1 MRVISNQRIVL
12 LTLLLI
18 LLGSVSFAQEATI
31 LGTITDPSGAAVP
44 NVQITITNVETG
56 ITATVNGSSD
66 GQYVAADLRIGHY
79 NVRAAA
85 TGFKTGEE
93 KNVTLQVGDRSR
105 IDFKLEVGS
114 AQETITVEA
123 NPAVVQTDT
132 GEVSSMI
139 TGQQITKLAA
149 NGRSVF
155 ALEALVPGASSVQ
168 GDFMVP
174 TSAGSDFNVSFN
186 GQRMSH
192 NLWLIDGGEAA
203 DRGGG
208 GGSDVAPSMES
219 IAEFRALTSN
229 YSAEYGTSSAGTM
242 TMVIKSGTKTFHAS
256 AFYNGRN
263 DALDARNYFNPA
275 PNNVAELRFH
285 DFGFNVGGPVSL
297 HPNTSNPK
305 TFFFYNMDWR
315 RYIHGGLFNLN
326 VPLASMY
333 PNAAGDVALP
343 ANDPNGNAITALDP
357 LLTTIPASIQY
368 ANCPGGIAPT
378 GVTPGQPFP
387 NNTIPACMVSPN
399 AASLLATGIFP
410 KPTSGWAF
418 IGGGNQPTFGREEIV
433 RIDHRFT
440 DKLSV
445 FGHYIQDSANQTYGT
460 TMWSGDNLPSIGNT
474 FGNPSSHYVVHATYA
489 INPNVMNEAS
499 FNYNG
504 NRIHILPDGVYKAPS
519 DFTFNR
525 IFTGQNAENRIPS
538 INLSKQMGDN
548 YTTNWVPWNNTA
560 DDYQFRDDLS

>member
-1 MRVISNQRIVL
+1 MRVISHQRIFL

-123 NPAVVQTDT
+123 NAAVVQTDT

-219 IAEFRALTSN
+219 IAEFR
-229 YSAEYGTSSAGTM
+229 
-242 TMVIKSGTKTFHAS
+242 
-256 AFYNGRN
+256 
-263 DALDARNYFNPA
+263 
-275 PNNVAELRFH
+275 
-285 DFGFNVGGPVSL
+285 
-297 HPNTSNPK
+297 
-305 TFFFYNMDWR
+305 
-315 RYIHGGLFNLN
+315 
-326 VPLASMY
+326 
-333 PNAAGDVALP
+333 
-343 ANDPNGNAITALDP
+343 
-357 LLTTIPASIQY
+357 
-368 ANCPGGIAPT
+368 
-378 GVTPGQPFP
+378 
-387 NNTIPACMVSPN
+387 
-399 AASLLATGIFP
+399 
-410 KPTSGWAF
+410 
-418 IGGGNQPTFGREEIV
+418 
-433 RIDHRFT
+433 
-440 DKLSV
+440 
-445 FGHYIQDSANQTYGT
+445 
-460 TMWSGDNLPSIGNT
+460 
-474 FGNPSSHYVVHATYA
+474 
-489 INPNVMNEAS
+489 
-499 FNYNG
+499 
-504 NRIHILPDGVYKAPS
+504 
-519 DFTFNR
+519 
-525 IFTGQNAENRIPS
+525 
-538 INLSKQMGDN
+538 
-548 YTTNWVPWNNTA
+548 
-560 DDYQFRDDLS
+560 